1 MESVD
6 DPKYKQ
12 IIEEN
17 NSSWKQGESYA
28 TLNSDND
35 IAVRLDRELN
45 SPSTTNL
52 VIIEDRRNDNGDL
65 PLACCL
71 GLSLLACN
79 IL

>member
-6 DPKYKQ
+6 DPEYKQ

-17 NSSWKQGESYA
+17 DSSWKQGESYA

-45 SPSTTNL
+45 SPPTNL

-71 GLSLLACN
+71 GLSLTCN